1 MKKEVREGY
10 KMTELGEIPNEW
22 EIKELKDLYTENIR
36 DFGSFSTTKLIK
48 YVDFGIPYLRSE
60 NFRENKLI
68 FNSIS
73 YITDEVDKILDKS
86 YVYKGNILFTKIGNI
101 GCATVYKGEL
111 GERCNSN
118 ATIAKIKIDEK
129 LYNPIFI
136 MYFLNSVQCKKQYIG
151 SIVSTPPRINMGEI
165 NKFKVFIPRLEEQ
178 EKIAE
183 VLSTLDEQIENTE
196 KLIQK
201 NQELKK
207 GLMQQ
212 LLTKG
217 IGHTEFKKT
226 YLGDIPK
233 EWHIINFFEFVNKI
247 IDFRGRTPKKLGMD
261 WGNGTILA
269 LSANNVKMGRID
281 FNLESYYASNE
292 LYEKWMGGNE
302 LSKGDL
308 VMTMEAPLGNIAQ
321 IPDDEKYILSQRVV
335 ALKTN
340 DNIDNEF
347 MKYMLMSNNVQ
358 NQLDTLSTGTTA
370 KGINQKNLSKVLIAL
385 PKIEEQR
392 NIALILSVLD
402 EKVKQYKYK
411 KEKLEELKKGLMQQM
426 LTGKIR
432 LA

>member
-1 MKKEVREGY
+1 MKKEARKGY

-22 EIKELKDLYTENIR
+22 KIKELKDLYTENIR
-36 DFGSFSTTKLIK
+36 DFGSFSTTKLIE
-48 YVDFGIPYLRSE
+48 YVDSGIPYLRSE

-101 GCATVYKGEL
+101 GCATVYRGEL

-129 LYNPIFI
+129 LYNPIFV

-165 NKFKVFIPRLEEQ
+165 NKLKVFIPRIEEQ

-183 VLSTLDEQIENTE
+183 VLSTVDEQIENTE

-226 YLGDIPK
+226 ELGYIPK
-233 EWHIINFFEFVNKI
+233 EWEVKKLGEIFKLSSGSFLSQKNIIEGEYPVYGGNGISGYHNDYLFDESKLIIGRVGAKCGCIHISNYKSWITDNALYISEKI
-247 IDFRGRTPKKLGMD
+247 IDFDNKFMYYLLKYKDLNKYANQNAQPVISGKK
-261 WGNGTILA
+261 IY
-269 LSANNVKMGRID
+269 SINVA
-281 FNLESYYASNE
+281 FPPYH
-292 LYEKWMGGNE
+292 
-302 LSKGDL
+302 
-308 VMTMEAPLGNIAQ
+308 
-321 IPDDEKYILSQRVV
+321 
-335 ALKTN
+335 
-340 DNIDNEF
+340 
-347 MKYMLMSNNVQ
+347 
-358 NQLDTLSTGTTA
+358 
-370 KGINQKNLSKVLIAL
+370 
-385 PKIEEQR
+385 EQVS
-392 NIALILSVLD
+392 IALILLNMD
-402 EKVKQYKYK
+402 KKIKEYKIRK
-411 KEKLEELKKGLMQQM
+411 HNLEELKSGLMQQ
-426 LTGKIR
+426 LFTGKIR
-432 LA
+432 VI

>member
-1 MKKEVREGY
+1 MKKEARKGY

-22 EIKELKDLYTENIR
+22 KIKELKDLYTENIR
-36 DFGSFSTTKLIK
+36 DFGSFSTTKLIE
-48 YVDFGIPYLRSE
+48 YVDSGIPYLRSE

-101 GCATVYKGEL
+101 GCATVYRGEL

-129 LYNPIFI
+129 LYNPIFV

-165 NKFKVFIPRLEEQ
+165 NKLKVFIPRIEEQ

-183 VLSTLDEQIENTE
+183 VLSTVDEQIENTE

-226 YLGDIPK
+226 ELGYIPK
-233 EWHIINFFEFVNKI
+233 EWEVKKLGEIFKLSSGSFLSQKNIIEGEYPVYGGNGISGYHNDYLFDESKLIIGRVGAKCGCIHISNYKSWITDNALYISEKI
-247 IDFRGRTPKKLGMD
+247 IDFDNKFMYYLLKYKDLNKYANQNAQPVVSGKK
-261 WGNGTILA
+261 IY
-269 LSANNVKMGRID
+269 SINVA
-281 FNLESYYASNE
+281 FPPYH
-292 LYEKWMGGNE
+292 
-302 LSKGDL
+302 
-308 VMTMEAPLGNIAQ
+308 
-321 IPDDEKYILSQRVV
+321 
-335 ALKTN
+335 
-340 DNIDNEF
+340 
-347 MKYMLMSNNVQ
+347 
-358 NQLDTLSTGTTA
+358 
-370 KGINQKNLSKVLIAL
+370 
-385 PKIEEQR
+385 EQVS
-392 NIALILSVLD
+392 IALILLNMD
-402 EKVKQYKYK
+402 KKIKEYKIRK
-411 KEKLEELKKGLMQQM
+411 HNLEELKSGLMQQ
-426 LTGKIR
+426 LFTGKIR
-432 LA
+432 VI

>member
-1 MKKEVREGY
+1 
-10 KMTELGEIPNEW
+10 MTELGEIPNEW
-22 EIKELKDLYTENIR
+22 KIKELKDLYTENIR
-36 DFGSFSTTKLIK
+36 DFGSFSTTKLIE
-48 YVDFGIPYLRSE
+48 YVDSGIPYLRSE

-101 GCATVYKGEL
+101 GCATVYRGEL

-129 LYNPIFI
+129 LYNPIFV

-165 NKFKVFIPRLEEQ
+165 NKLKVFIPRIEEQ

-183 VLSTLDEQIENTE
+183 VLSTVDEQIENTE

-226 YLGDIPK
+226 ELGYIPK
-233 EWHIINFFEFVNKI
+233 EWEIKKLKEISEVNPRKDILEDYKLVSFIGMEDIDSDGELINKKVREYVSVKKGYTAFRENDVLLAKITPCFENGKRFLARGLENKIGFGSTEFHVLRASEKINSCYLYYIINSYKFKTLAENNMIGSAGQKRVPTDFIKEYELIVPTKEEQEKI
-247 IDFRGRTPKKLGMD
+247 V
-261 WGNGTILA
+261 
-269 LSANNVKMGRID
+269 S
-281 FNLESYYASNE
+281 
-292 LYEKWMGGNE
+292 
-302 LSKGDL
+302 
-308 VMTMEAPLGNIAQ
+308 
-321 IPDDEKYILSQRVV
+321 ILS
-335 ALKTN
+335 
-340 DNIDNEF
+340 NID
-347 MKYMLMSNNVQ
+347 K
-358 NQLDTLSTGTTA
+358 
-370 KGINQKNLSKVLIAL
+370 
-385 PKIEEQR
+385 
-392 NIALILSVLD
+392 
-402 EKVKQYKYK
+402 KVKQYKNK
-411 KEKLEELKKGLMQQM
+411 KYKLEILKKGLMQKL
-426 LTGKIR
+426 LTGAIKV
-432 LA
+432 

>member
-1 MKKEVREGY
+1 MKKEARKGY

-22 EIKELKDLYTENIR
+22 KIKELKDLYTENIR
-36 DFGSFSTTKLIK
+36 DFGSFSTTKLIE
-48 YVDFGIPYLRSE
+48 YVDSGIPYLRSE

-101 GCATVYKGEL
+101 GCATVYRGEL

-129 LYNPIFI
+129 LYNPIFV

-165 NKFKVFIPRLEEQ
+165 NKLKVFIPRIEEQ

-183 VLSTLDEQIENTE
+183 VLSTVDEQIENTE

-226 YLGDIPK
+226 ELGYIPK
-233 EWHIINFFEFVNKI
+233 EWEIKKLKEISEVNPRKDILEDYKLVSFIGMEDIDSDGELINKKVREYVSVKKGYTAFRENDVLLAKITPCFENGKRFLARGLENKIGFGSTEFHVLRASEKINSCYLYYIINSYKFKTLAENNMIGSAGQKRVPTDFIKEYELIVPTKEEQEKI
-247 IDFRGRTPKKLGMD
+247 V
-261 WGNGTILA
+261 
-269 LSANNVKMGRID
+269 S
-281 FNLESYYASNE
+281 
-292 LYEKWMGGNE
+292 
-302 LSKGDL
+302 
-308 VMTMEAPLGNIAQ
+308 
-321 IPDDEKYILSQRVV
+321 ILS
-335 ALKTN
+335 
-340 DNIDNEF
+340 NID
-347 MKYMLMSNNVQ
+347 K
-358 NQLDTLSTGTTA
+358 
-370 KGINQKNLSKVLIAL
+370 
-385 PKIEEQR
+385 
-392 NIALILSVLD
+392 
-402 EKVKQYKYK
+402 KVKQYKNK
-411 KEKLEELKKGLMQQM
+411 KYKLEILKKGLMQKL
-426 LTGKIR
+426 LTGAIKV
-432 LA
+432 